1 MRKAG
6 CANLVTQLYFKGDR
20 HNATDEFIKPSLVI
34 TLNAGKLNGSAIETG
49 VFDVVLA
56 PAPKNRDVD
65 RSSGAGR
72 ASEGAGLFKTFCL
85 KMSRVGCEL
94 PRRSSDSCLPSPV
107 SWCPMPKARIVV
119 VEDESA
125 IRRGVS
131 DALRLSGYEVT
142 EAADGAAGLRE
153 AAAAGVDLVLLD
165 IMLPRHDGLEVL
177 SELRRIEP
185 DAARSSCS
193 PLAGS
198 EDDRVRGLKMG
209 ADDYVVKPF
218 SAKELIA
225 RVRGDAAPHAE
236 AGRPRSGSSS
246 IGSGTIDLHRRE
258 LRWADGSRADLSET
272 EAALLKYLVSNRE
285 RAVSREELLSR
296 VWGIGT
302 AGLETRA
309 VDMHVA
315 RLRAKLKLPDGDD
328 EQPEAIVTVRAH
340 GYMAG
345 PALSVAAG

>member
-1 MRKAG
+1 
-6 CANLVTQLYFKGDR
+6 
-20 HNATDEFIKPSLVI
+20 
-34 TLNAGKLNGSAIETG
+34 
-49 VFDVVLA
+49 
-56 PAPKNRDVD
+56 
-65 RSSGAGR
+65 
-72 ASEGAGLFKTFCL
+72 
-85 KMSRVGCEL
+85 
-94 PRRSSDSCLPSPV
+94 
-107 SWCPMPKARIVV
+107 MPKARIVV

-142 EAADGAAGLRE
+142 EAPDGAVGLRE

-165 IMLPRHDGLEVL
+165 IMLPRRDGLEVL
-177 SELRRIEP
+177 SELRRSNPTRPVILLT
-185 DAARSSCS
+185 AR
-193 PLAGS
+193 GS

-218 SAKELIA
+218 SAKELLA
-225 RVRGDAAPHAE
+225 RVE
-236 AGRPRSGSSS
+236 AILRRTLKPVPEVRLVA

-258 LRWADGSRADLSET
+258 LRWADGSRADVSET
-272 EAALLKYLVSNRE
+272 EAALLKYLVANRE

-315 RLRAKLKLPDGDD
+315 RLRAKLRVPDAED

-345 PALSVAAG
+345 PALTVLEEPAVAGKGS

>member
-1 MRKAG
+1 
-6 CANLVTQLYFKGDR
+6 
-20 HNATDEFIKPSLVI
+20 
-34 TLNAGKLNGSAIETG
+34 
-49 VFDVVLA
+49 
-56 PAPKNRDVD
+56 
-65 RSSGAGR
+65 
-72 ASEGAGLFKTFCL
+72 
-85 KMSRVGCEL
+85 
-94 PRRSSDSCLPSPV
+94 
-107 SWCPMPKARIVV
+107 MPKARIVV
-119 VEDESA
+119 VEDEPA

-142 EAADGAAGLRE
+142 EAPDGVIGLRE

-165 IMLPRHDGLEVL
+165 IMLPKRDGLEVL
-177 SELRRIEP
+177 SELRRTNPTRPVILLT
-185 DAARSSCS
+185 AR
-193 PLAGS
+193 GS

-225 RVRGDAAPHAE
+225 RVE
-236 AGRPRSGSSS
+236 AMLRRTMKPVVEVGVVTV
-246 IGSGTIDLHRRE
+246 GSGTIDLHRRE
-258 LRWADGSRADLSET
+258 IRWANGSRSDLSET
-272 EAALLKYLVSNRE
+272 EAALLTYLVSNRE

-315 RLRAKLKLPDGDD
+315 RLRAKLRCPDAA
-328 EQPEAIVTVRAH
+328 EPTAESEAIVTVRAH

-345 PALSVAAG
+345 PALGIPIEC